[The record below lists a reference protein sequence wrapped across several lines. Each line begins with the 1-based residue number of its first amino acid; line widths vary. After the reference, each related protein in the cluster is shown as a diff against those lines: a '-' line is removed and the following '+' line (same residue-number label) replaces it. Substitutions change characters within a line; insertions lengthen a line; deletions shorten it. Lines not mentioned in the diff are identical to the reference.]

1 MKIDDEKGI
10 FFFYLKKTLQH
21 ADEDIADL
29 RLADNGD
36 TLEVIYLS
44 GAIKR
49 INIAMDSKI
58 AVIKDIGKQWDY

>member
-21 ADEDIADL
+21 ADEDVADL

-36 TLEVIYLS
+36 TLDNIP
-44 GAIKR
+44 KR
-49 INIAMDSKI
+49 SD
-58 AVIKDIGKQWDY
+58 